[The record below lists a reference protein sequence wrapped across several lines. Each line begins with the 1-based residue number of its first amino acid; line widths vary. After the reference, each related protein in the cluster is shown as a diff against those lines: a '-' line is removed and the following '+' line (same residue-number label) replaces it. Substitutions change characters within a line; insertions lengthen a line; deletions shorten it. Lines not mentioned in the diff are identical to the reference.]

1 MINLE
6 CVYLLAASIYLQAGR
21 DKDQQFS
28 TYKVHLSW
36 QQAQPVSQLVSSDHS
51 HSQSQMDSFR
61 TGVIQPISQD
71 ICGCNVLDWDVGV
84 GRSLGLEASLI
95 SSVILREKQ
104 CVQIFIMPCSLLVE
118 TGIKAFSI
126 LENLVFS
133 LKDSNS

>member
-6 CVYLLAASIYLQAGR
+6 CVYLLAASFYLQAGR

-61 TGVIQPISQD
+61 TGMIQPISQD

-84 GRSLGLEASLI
+84 GGSSGLEAPHTSTA
-95 SSVILREKQ
+95 ILRDKQ
-104 CVQIFIMPCSLLVE
+104 CVCKFL
-118 TGIKAFSI
+118 
-126 LENLVFS
+126 
-133 LKDSNS
+133 